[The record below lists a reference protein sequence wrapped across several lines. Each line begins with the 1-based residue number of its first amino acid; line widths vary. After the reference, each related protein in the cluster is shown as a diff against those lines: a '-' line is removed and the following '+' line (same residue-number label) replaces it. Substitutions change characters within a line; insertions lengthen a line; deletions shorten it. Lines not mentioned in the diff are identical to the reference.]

1 MHICIYY
8 MHIHLLSK
16 SCDNI
21 QLCLKP
27 AVTQTGRR
35 GGDPGGRRGRRR
47 QPGSQVETTFFGLE
61 NSTKQLLR
69 RSVEFFSIPKQEWVS
84 LADMTIARLNFHYRS
99 RSNCQKF
106 FFGRIFYFDV
116 TRTEHGL
123 AVINGIPTVGL
134 LTSAPNTPPQTQTN
148 IFCPLFACTKSVEPL
163 QCSYTT

>member
-8 MHIHLLSK
+8 MHVHLLSK

-99 RSNCQKF
+99 RSNCQKSF
-106 FFGRIFYFDV
+106 LEGFSILMSPGRSM
-116 TRTEHGL
+116 
-123 AVINGIPTVGL
+123 A
-134 LTSAPNTPPQTQTN
+134 
-148 IFCPLFACTKSVEPL
+148 L
-163 QCSYTT
+163 QSSMGSPRWVY